1 MNADRLRPAVLA
13 LAAGALAVVL
23 TGCQQ
28 GGAAAG
34 GAAPGVPAAGA
45 TAPGPAGS
53 AGSAGGGTPTAAPA
67 APTDAPTAAPAVV
80 PAVKKPAASET
91 AAHAPKPK
99 TATPTPT
106 CVDAPPGPDD
116 VDPDEFALYRIEE
129 LPGSTGK
136 VNLVVRH
143 GAWGCAPKD
152 ADGAPFVVA
161 GEESRWALDQAAY
174 VTATT
179 PIVTSAENRRI
190 GVQELID
197 WVKAH
202 PNSGLVFRY
211 QVGNG
216 GAVHQL
222 EEVFTP

>member
-1 MNADRLRPAVLA
+1 MNADRLRPVVLT
-13 LAAGALAVVL
+13 LAAGALAAVL

-34 GAAPGVPAAGA
+34 GAAPGAPAAGT
-45 TAPGPAGS
+45 TAPGP
-53 AGSAGGGTPTAAPA
+53 AGSAGGGTPTAAPTA
-67 APTDAPTAAPAVV
+67 APTAVPTVA
-80 PAVKKPAASET
+80 PAVKKPAASKT
-91 AAHAPKPK
+91 AAPTPPPAPKPK
-99 TATPTPT
+99 APAAKAKD
-106 CVDAPPGPDD
+106 CVDSPPGPDD

-152 ADGAPFVVA
+152 SDGGPFVVA

-174 VTATT
+174 VTATN
-179 PIVTSAENRRI
+179 PIVTSTENQRI

-202 PNSGLVFRY
+202 PDSGLVFRY
-211 QVGNG
+211 QVGND